1 MNDDEDDWGE
11 GNWEVRTN
19 PGILST
25 SNSTPS
31 LARTNISFTKGT
43 GMPLGNSWGFT
54 AISVFSQFLSFCLL
68 LRLPPLQRYQ
78 NPPPRCF
85 DFGLGWE
92 FTESDTSLKLFP
104 LSDRKLQHLP
114 AFRNVLECNLQPILF
129 SYLSF
134 FLYQS
139 FFIFFGILFTN
150 WETLS
155 TKVTLVNRNSFITFC
170 TNFTSIKSRKN
181 EYNFFNIYLK
191 S

>member
-1 MNDDEDDWGE
+1 MRSENEPRNLIDLELDAVSGE
-11 GNWEVRTN
+11 NEHLVHKRN
-19 PGILST
+19 
-25 SNSTPS
+25 
-31 LARTNISFTKGT
+31 RH
-43 GMPLGNSWGFT
+43 
-54 AISVFSQFLSFCLL
+54 AIREQLRVHSHLRLLSQFLSFCLL
-68 LRLPPLQRYQ
+68 LRLTPLRRYQ

-104 LSDRKLQHLP
+104 RSDQTLQHLP
-114 AFRNVLECNLQPILF
+114 AFRNLLECNLYPILF

-134 FLYQS
+134 FLHQS
-139 FFIFFGILFTN
+139 FFIFLRILFTD

-155 TKVTLVNRNSFITFC
+155 TKVTLVNRNSFIIFC

-181 EYNFFNIYLK
+181 EYKFFNIYLK